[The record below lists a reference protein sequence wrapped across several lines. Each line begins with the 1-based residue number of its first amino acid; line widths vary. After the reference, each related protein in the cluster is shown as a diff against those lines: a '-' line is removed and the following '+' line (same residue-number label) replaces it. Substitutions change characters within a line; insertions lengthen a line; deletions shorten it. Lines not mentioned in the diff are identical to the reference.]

1 MSDDEAEI
9 REVEPGMTSLTRL
22 PLEEAQ
28 LLVGRLESEGLKAMV
43 FPEEPQPAIGGVLPM
58 PALDSNLH
66 DVLVETDHLDEAR
79 KIVADID
86 RE

>member
-1 MSDDEAEI
+1 MSDDESEI

-66 DVLVETDHLDEAR
+66 DVLVETSRLDEAR

>member
-1 MSDDEAEI
+1 MSDEESEI

-28 LLVGRLESEGLKAMV
+28 LLVGRLESEGLKATV
-43 FPEEPQPAIGGVLPM
+43 FPEEPRPAIGGVLPM

-66 DVLVETDHLDEAR
+66 DVLVETSRLDEAR